1 MGVPGICL
9 SGSVV
14 REGLRGEGGERDPGD
29 RGPEAPLR
37 KEGGLLGKNSVVTR
51 GEADDGVRE
60 KA

>member
-37 KEGGLLGKNSVVTR
+37 KEGGL
-51 GEADDGVRE
+51 
-60 KA
+60 